1 MACITTDD
9 SKPVRTIMTPR
20 DFTEIIP
27 DKLLDP
33 TPNLHNTQHV
43 GLNMASSS
51 SFRNHRILVASLFL
65 PHTAVL
71 GPDPADERVL
81 SIDYPS
87 EDDGATTPI
96 EPNTPSEDVSAPE
109 SVRTFQ
115 NEKAS
120 TILTSSGSMT
130 QSAAGFIAGQPLS
143 IIEDLKDRAAA
154 GRERPGTSR
163 QTSHALLGRVAA
175 PGSPTHEAIHPFLTP
190 GGNLTG
196 AKVTD
201 GKLNRKFQ
209 LTLPSTGNNPSPLSH
224 TAAPDGINEPS
235 SVSFSSP
242 ASRSSTVAHAAALK
256 RNLSRQRNRNIVSPK
271 RSSSRTAKHTPSASI
286 ASLAS
291 ASSAASFDSLESIST
306 RLDEEI
312 EEGEEEFHIAPNP
325 HVNGGLKNAIDSV
338 SAAMMHGFTPQAAS
352 APPTKTSFSAKSHVP
367 GHARSMSST
376 SVSAA
381 YGQSSEFSRLW
392 IGCLGTK
399 TDDWNLKLKER
410 VEEALPRQEGG
421 VEVPVWLEDS
431 VFEGCYD
438 EFCHQ
443 VLWPALHYAVPDA
456 PKTRLFYE
464 SASYKQY
471 VNANW
476 AFAQRIGEVWKEGDV
491 VWVNDYHLMLVPLM
505 LRSSGLIPNT
515 APIGFFLHVAFP
527 SSEIFR
533 CLSVREHLLKGI
545 LGADL
550 VGFQTANYARHFRQT
565 CGRVLGVETLP
576 SGIVI
581 VDDEVNGDDPTL
593 DLERKAKVDLG
604 RNAGTKDGRSSPEE
618 EHTNSPGYVRQK
630 QLPNPTAGRLDAL
643 GKGRLVDVG
652 VFPMGIDVARLNE
665 WRMEPEVADWI
676 AMLKEK
682 YQGMKLVVGRDKLDE
697 IQGVYQKIQAFDVFL
712 TKHPE
717 WVGKVV
723 LIQLAIPNAQPHSS
737 NSHSSGSASNSDSD
751 SGDITSA
758 IMTTVSHINS
768 RFSTLTYQP
777 VVLLHTQD
785 VDFSQYL
792 ALLSVADVFLVTSL
806 REGMALRTHE
816 FVCCQTGRADVQIP
830 ISEGVVAEGAS
841 GSDRKGVLVLSEFTG
856 SYSYSGFRSCI
867 AINPWDA
874 RGTAEAID
882 TALNMPR
889 DEARTRWEELHNH
902 VITQT
907 AQAFVV
913 NFLTRCLRANGEHIF
928 HKDIERAGAVRVLDE
943 KAILDKWS
951 SQTQGRKLI
960 LVDWEGTLI
969 GDYLPT
975 GAPGATPEREIQKEE
990 EFKAATTI
998 LKKLVA
1004 QEEKNE
1010 VWLLSGLPIKVLER
1024 ISKEVGGRI
1033 GIVSE
1038 NGCFLKTIEP
1048 SVAGGTGTWITMVA
1062 NFNMTWKSSCLEI
1075 LNYFSERTPGSF
1087 VEEREAS
1094 VVWRFWTGPSEDS
1107 SDRQWA
1113 RRQAAEAQNHI
1124 FDSLGERYGLRI
1136 IPGANSFL
1144 VLPTKISRSTA
1155 VGAILH
1161 PDGPAQSPFAGA
1173 RPWMAITESEVVPSS
1188 AQIGEKWDCILGLS
1202 SDENLLRRLAELS
1215 IAETCSTSG
1224 KGTDASWKIERVRV
1238 LPFLESLA
1246 DVA

>member
-1 MACITTDD
+1 
-9 SKPVRTIMTPR
+9 
-20 DFTEIIP
+20 
-27 DKLLDP
+27 
-33 TPNLHNTQHV
+33 
-43 GLNMASSS
+43 MASSS

-71 GPDPADERVL
+71 GPDPADEH
-81 SIDYPS
+81 
-87 EDDGATTPI
+87 
-96 EPNTPSEDVSAPE
+96 VSAPE

-143 IIEDLKDRAAA
+143 IIEDLRDRAAA

-209 LTLPSTGNNPSPLSH
+209 LTLPSTGNNSSPSSH

-242 ASRSSTVAHAAALK
+242 ASRSST
-256 RNLSRQRNRNIVSPK
+256 
-271 RSSSRTAKHTPSASI
+271 
-286 ASLAS
+286 
-291 ASSAASFDSLESIST
+291 
-306 RLDEEI
+306 I

-325 HVNGGLKNAIDSV
+325 HVNGGLKNAIDS
-338 SAAMMHGFTPQAAS
+338 
-352 APPTKTSFSAKSHVP
+352 
-367 GHARSMSST
+367 
-376 SVSAA
+376 
-381 YGQSSEFSRLW
+381 SSEFSRLW
-392 IGCLGTK
+392 IGCLGSK

-576 SGIVI
+576 SGI
-581 VDDEVNGDDPTL
+581 
-593 DLERKAKVDLG
+593 
-604 RNAGTKDGRSSPEE
+604 
-618 EHTNSPGYVRQK
+618 
-630 QLPNPTAGRLDAL
+630 LPNPTAGRLDAL

-665 WRMEPEVADWI
+665 WRTEPEVADWI

-830 ISEGVVAEGAS
+830 ISEG
-841 GSDRKGVLVLSEFTG
+841 FTG

-951 SQTQGRKLI
+951 SQTQGSKLI

-969 GDYLPT
+969 GDYLPA

-1094 VVWRFWTGPSEDS
+1094 IVWRFWTGPSEDS

-1173 RPWMAITESEVVPSS
+1173 RPWMTITESEVVPSS

-1246 DVA
+1246 SVV

>member
-1 MACITTDD
+1 
-9 SKPVRTIMTPR
+9 
-20 DFTEIIP
+20 
-27 DKLLDP
+27 
-33 TPNLHNTQHV
+33 
-43 GLNMASSS
+43 MASSS
-51 SFRNHRILVASLFL
+51 SLRNHRILVAALFL

-71 GPDPADERVL
+71 GPDPAEERVL

-87 EDDGATTPI
+87 ENDEATTPV
-96 EPNTPSEDVSAPE
+96 ELGTTSEDISAPE
-109 SVRTFQ
+109 LAHGFQ
-115 NEKAS
+115 NETTIS
-120 TILTSSGSMT
+120 TILTPSGSIT
-130 QSAAGFIAGQPLS
+130 PSVVPSGHPLS
-143 IIEDLKDRAAA
+143 IVEDLRDRAAA
-154 GRERPGTSR
+154 GKERPGASR
-163 QTSHALLGRVAA
+163 QSNHTLLGRVAT
-175 PGSPTHEAIHPFLTP
+175 PGSPTHEVIHPFRTP
-190 GGNLTG
+190 GGNLPG
-196 AKVTD
+196 AKAIEAKPV
-201 GKLNRKFQ
+201 KKFS
-209 LTLPSTGNNPSPLSH
+209 LTLPGTGNHPSPLSQR
-224 TAAPDGINEPS
+224 TAPDEAKEPS
-235 SVSFSSP
+235 FASAYSSSSSSHS
-242 ASRSSTVAHAAALK
+242 SRSFTVAHAAALK
-256 RNLSRQRNRNIVSPK
+256 RNLSRQRNKNIVSPK
-271 RSSSRTAKHTPSASI
+271 RSSPHSARHTSSTSTASI
-286 ASLAS
+286 TSLAS
-291 ASSAASFDSLESIST
+291 ASSVASLDSWDSIDSP
-306 RLDEEI
+306 LDEEV
-312 EEGEEEFHIAPNP
+312 EEGEEKFHVGLNP
-325 HVNGGLKNAIDSV
+325 HVNGGLKNAIESV
-338 SAAMMHGFTPQAAS
+338 SAAMMQGFAPQAAS
-352 APPTKTSFSAKSHVP
+352 APPSKSSFPLSNFVP
-367 GHARSMSST
+367 RHSRNVSST

-399 TDDWNLKLKER
+399 TDDWSQKLRER

-421 VEVPVWLEDS
+421 AELPVWVEYGD
-431 VFEGCYD
+431 FEGCYD

-471 VNANW
+471 VSVNW
-476 AFAQRIGEVWKEGDV
+476 AFARRIGEVWKEGDI

-581 VDDEVNGDDPTL
+581 VDDENSGGSSDDRP
-593 DLERKAKVDLG
+593 D
-604 RNAGTKDGRSSPEE
+604 SP
-618 EHTNSPGYVRQK
+618 SYVRQK
-630 QLPNPTAGRLDAL
+630 QLSNPTAGRLDAL

-652 VFPMGIDVARLNE
+652 VFPMGIDVARLDE
-665 WRMEPEVADWI
+665 WREEPEVADWI
-676 AMLKEK
+676 AMLTEK
-682 YQGMKLVVGRDKLDE
+682 YQGMKLVVGRDKLDD
-697 IQGVYQKIQAFDVFL
+697 IQGVYQKMQAFDVFL

-723 LIQLAIPNAQPHSS
+723 LIQLAIPNSQPHSS
-737 NSHSSGSASNSDSD
+737 TSHSSVSTSNLDSD

-768 RFSTLTYQP
+768 QFSTLTYQP

-816 FVCCQTGRADVQIP
+816 FVCCQSGRADELVFGN
-830 ISEGVVAEGAS
+830 EGTMPNGESA
-841 GSDRKGVLVLSEFTG
+841 SDRKGVLVLSEFTG

-874 RGTAEAID
+874 RGTAEAIN
-882 TALNMPR
+882 TALYMPR
-889 DEARTRWEELHNH
+889 AEARTRWEELHNH
-902 VITQT
+902 VIAQT
-907 AQAFVV
+907 AQAFVA
-913 NFLTRCLRANGEHIF
+913 NFLSRCLRANGEHIC
-928 HKDIERAGAVRVLDE
+928 HKDTERAGAVRVLDE
-943 KAILDKWS
+943 KAIVEKWS
-951 SQTQGRKLI
+951 GQTQGKKLI
-960 LVDWEGTLI
+960 LVDWEGTLV
-969 GDYLPT
+969 GDYLPA
-975 GAPGATPEREIQKEE
+975 GASGATSEREVQKEQ
-990 EFKAATTI
+990 EFKTAITV

-1033 GIVSE
+1033 GIVAE

-1107 SDRQWA
+1107 ADHQWA

-1155 VGAILH
+1155 VGAILN

-1173 RPWMAITESEVVPSS
+1173 RPWMAATESEVVPSS

-1224 KGTDASWKIERVRV
+1224 KGTDASWKIERAGVV
-1238 LPFLESLA
+1238 PFLESLTE
-1246 DVA
+1246 DQCINVRVCGDTV

>member
-1 MACITTDD
+1 
-9 SKPVRTIMTPR
+9 
-20 DFTEIIP
+20 
-27 DKLLDP
+27 
-33 TPNLHNTQHV
+33 
-43 GLNMASSS
+43 MASSS

-65 PHTAVL
+65 PHTA
-71 GPDPADERVL
+71 
-81 SIDYPS
+81 
-87 EDDGATTPI
+87 DDGATTPI

-130 QSAAGFIAGQPLS
+130 PSVAGFIAGQPLS
-143 IIEDLKDRAAA
+143 IIEDLRDRAAA

-190 GGNLTG
+190 GGNL
-196 AKVTD
+196 
-201 GKLNRKFQ
+201 
-209 LTLPSTGNNPSPLSH
+209 
-224 TAAPDGINEPS
+224 
-235 SVSFSSP
+235 
-242 ASRSSTVAHAAALK
+242 
-256 RNLSRQRNRNIVSPK
+256 NIVSPK

-291 ASSAASFDSLESIST
+291 SSSVASFDSLESIST
-306 RLDEEI
+306 PLDEEI

-325 HVNGGLKNAIDSV
+325 HVNGGLKNAIDS
-338 SAAMMHGFTPQAAS
+338 
-352 APPTKTSFSAKSHVP
+352 
-367 GHARSMSST
+367 
-376 SVSAA
+376 
-381 YGQSSEFSRLW
+381 SSEFSRLW

-399 TDDWNLKLKER
+399 TDGWNLKLKER

-576 SGIVI
+576 SGI
-581 VDDEVNGDDPTL
+581 
-593 DLERKAKVDLG
+593 
-604 RNAGTKDGRSSPEE
+604 
-618 EHTNSPGYVRQK
+618 
-630 QLPNPTAGRLDAL
+630 LPNPTAGRLDAL

-652 VFPMGIDVARLNE
+652 VFPMGIDVARLDE

-792 ALLSVADVFLVTSL
+792 ALLSVADVFLVSSL

-816 FVCCQTGRADVQIP
+816 FVCCQTGRADDQIP
-830 ISEGVVAEGAS
+830 TNE
-841 GSDRKGVLVLSEFTG
+841 EFTG

-882 TALNMPR
+882 TALNMLR

-943 KAILDKWS
+943 KAILNKWS

-960 LVDWEGTLI
+960 LIDWEGTLI
-969 GDYLPT
+969 GDYLPA
-975 GAPGATPEREIQKEE
+975 GAPGATPEGEIQKEE

-1010 VWLLSGLPIKVLER
+1010 VWLLSGLPIKVLEH

-1173 RPWMAITESEVVPSS
+1173 RPWMTITESEVVPSS

-1246 DVA
+1246 SVA

>member
-1 MACITTDD
+1 
-9 SKPVRTIMTPR
+9 
-20 DFTEIIP
+20 
-27 DKLLDP
+27 
-33 TPNLHNTQHV
+33 
-43 GLNMASSS
+43 MASSS

-71 GPDPADERVL
+71 GPDPADEH
-81 SIDYPS
+81 
-87 EDDGATTPI
+87 
-96 EPNTPSEDVSAPE
+96 VSAPE
-109 SVRTFQ
+109 IARTLQ

-120 TILTSSGSMT
+120 TILASSGSMT
-130 QSAAGFIAGQPLS
+130 ESAAGFIAGQPLS
-143 IIEDLKDRAAA
+143 IIEDLRDRAAA

-196 AKVTD
+196 AKVTE
-201 GKLNRKFQ
+201 GKSNRKFQ
-209 LTLPSTGNNPSPLSH
+209 LTLPGTGNNASPLLH
-224 TAAPDGINEPS
+224 TATPDGINEPS
-235 SVSFSSP
+235 SFSFSSP
-242 ASRSSTVAHAAALK
+242 ASRSST
-256 RNLSRQRNRNIVSPK
+256 
-271 RSSSRTAKHTPSASI
+271 
-286 ASLAS
+286 
-291 ASSAASFDSLESIST
+291 
-306 RLDEEI
+306 
-312 EEGEEEFHIAPNP
+312 
-325 HVNGGLKNAIDSV
+325 
-338 SAAMMHGFTPQAAS
+338 
-352 APPTKTSFSAKSHVP
+352 
-367 GHARSMSST
+367 
-376 SVSAA
+376 
-381 YGQSSEFSRLW
+381 
-392 IGCLGTK
+392 
-399 TDDWNLKLKER
+399 
-410 VEEALPRQEGG
+410 
-421 VEVPVWLEDS
+421 VPVWLEDS

-576 SGIVI
+576 SGI
-581 VDDEVNGDDPTL
+581 
-593 DLERKAKVDLG
+593 
-604 RNAGTKDGRSSPEE
+604 
-618 EHTNSPGYVRQK
+618 
-630 QLPNPTAGRLDAL
+630 LPNPTAGRLDAL

-816 FVCCQTGRADVQIP
+816 FVCCQTGRADDQIP
-830 ISEGVVAEGAS
+830 INEG
-841 GSDRKGVLVLSEFTG
+841 FTG

-928 HKDIERAGAVRVLDE
+928 HKDMERAGAVRVLDE
-943 KAILDKWS
+943 KAILDKWN
-951 SQTQGRKLI
+951 SQTPGRKLI

-969 GDYLPT
+969 GDYLPA

-1173 RPWMAITESEVVPSS
+1173 RPWMSITESEVVPSS
-1188 AQIGEKWDCILGLS
+1188 AQIGEKWGCILGLS

-1238 LPFLESLA
+1238 LPFLESLV

>member
-1 MACITTDD
+1 
-9 SKPVRTIMTPR
+9 
-20 DFTEIIP
+20 
-27 DKLLDP
+27 
-33 TPNLHNTQHV
+33 
-43 GLNMASSS
+43 MASSS

-71 GPDPADERVL
+71 GPDPADEH
-81 SIDYPS
+81 
-87 EDDGATTPI
+87 
-96 EPNTPSEDVSAPE
+96 VSAPE
-109 SVRTFQ
+109 IARTLQ

-120 TILTSSGSMT
+120 TILASSGSMT
-130 QSAAGFIAGQPLS
+130 ESAAGFIAGQPLS
-143 IIEDLKDRAAA
+143 IIEDLRDRAAA

-196 AKVTD
+196 AKVTE
-201 GKLNRKFQ
+201 GKSNRKFQ
-209 LTLPSTGNNPSPLSH
+209 LTLP
-224 TAAPDGINEPS
+224 
-235 SVSFSSP
+235 
-242 ASRSSTVAHAAALK
+242 
-256 RNLSRQRNRNIVSPK
+256 
-271 RSSSRTAKHTPSASI
+271 ASI

-291 ASSAASFDSLESIST
+291 ASSVASFDSLESIST

-312 EEGEEEFHIAPNP
+312 EEGEEEFHITPNP
-325 HVNGGLKNAIDSV
+325 HVNGGLKNAIDS
-338 SAAMMHGFTPQAAS
+338 SN
-352 APPTKTSFSAKSHVP
+352 
-367 GHARSMSST
+367 
-376 SVSAA
+376 
-381 YGQSSEFSRLW
+381 EFSRLW

-576 SGIVI
+576 SGI
-581 VDDEVNGDDPTL
+581 
-593 DLERKAKVDLG
+593 
-604 RNAGTKDGRSSPEE
+604 
-618 EHTNSPGYVRQK
+618 
-630 QLPNPTAGRLDAL
+630 LPNPTAGRLDAL

-816 FVCCQTGRADVQIP
+816 FVCCQTGRADDQIP
-830 ISEGVVAEGAS
+830 INEG
-841 GSDRKGVLVLSEFTG
+841 FTG

-928 HKDIERAGAVRVLDE
+928 HKDMERAGAVRVLDE
-943 KAILDKWS
+943 KAILDKWN
-951 SQTQGRKLI
+951 SQTPGRKLI

-969 GDYLPT
+969 GDYLPA

-1173 RPWMAITESEVVPSS
+1173 RPWMSITESEVVPSS
-1188 AQIGEKWDCILGLS
+1188 AQIGEKWGCILGLS

-1238 LPFLESLA
+1238 LPFLESLV

>member
-1 MACITTDD
+1 
-9 SKPVRTIMTPR
+9 MT
-20 DFTEIIP
+20 
-27 DKLLDP
+27 
-33 TPNLHNTQHV
+33 
-43 GLNMASSS
+43 SSS
-51 SFRNHRILVASLFL
+51 PFRNHRILVASLFL
-65 PHTAVL
+65 PHTAIL
-71 GPDPADERVL
+71 GPDPADEPADEGIL
-81 SIDYPS
+81 SPDFPS
-87 EDDGATTPI
+87 DDQEATTPVEVVQ
-96 EPNTPSEDVSAPE
+96 EPDETSSPE
-109 SVRTFQ
+109 STR
-115 NEKAS
+115 KAHS
-120 TILTSSGSMT
+120 DHASPVALTSSGPLTPST
-130 QSAAGFIAGQPLS
+130 ASGGQLLS
-143 IIEDLKDRAAA
+143 IVEDLRDRAAA
-154 GRERPGTSR
+154 GRERPGANR
-163 QTSHALLGRVAA
+163 QASHALLGRAA
-175 PGSPTHEAIHPFLTP
+175 TPGSPTHDA
-190 GGNLTG
+190 
-196 AKVTD
+196 
-201 GKLNRKFQ
+201 
-209 LTLPSTGNNPSPLSH
+209 
-224 TAAPDGINEPS
+224 
-235 SVSFSSP
+235 
-242 ASRSSTVAHAAALK
+242 
-256 RNLSRQRNRNIVSPK
+256 
-271 RSSSRTAKHTPSASI
+271 SSSRATKHISSASTASI

-291 ASSAASFDSLESIST
+291 ASSVASLSSLDSST
-306 RLDEEI
+306 SHLDAEAD
-312 EEGEEEFHIAPNP
+312 EGEEEFYIAPNP

-338 SAAMMHGFTPQAAS
+338 AAAMM
-352 APPTKTSFSAKSHVP
+352 
-367 GHARSMSST
+367 R
-376 SVSAA
+376 A
-381 YGQSSEFSRLW
+381 YGQSNEFSRLW
-392 IGCLGTK
+392 IGCLGSK
-399 TDDWNLKLKER
+399 TDNWSLKLREK

-421 VEVPVWLEDS
+421 VEVPVWVEDDD
-431 VFEGCYD
+431 FEGCYD

-471 VNANW
+471 VSVNW
-476 AFAQRIGEVWKEGDV
+476 AFARRIGEVWRAGDI
-491 VWVNDYHLMLVPLM
+491 VWINDYHLMLVPLM
-505 LRSSGLIPNT
+505 LRNSGLIPNT

-576 SGIVI
+576 SGI
-581 VDDEVNGDDPTL
+581 
-593 DLERKAKVDLG
+593 
-604 RNAGTKDGRSSPEE
+604 
-618 EHTNSPGYVRQK
+618 
-630 QLPNPTAGRLDAL
+630 QLSNPTAGRLDAL
-643 GKGRLVDVG
+643 GKGRLIDVG
-652 VFPMGIDVARLNE
+652 VFPMGIDVARLDK
-665 WRMEPEVADWI
+665 WREEPEVADWI
-676 AMLKEK
+676 EVLKEK
-682 YQGMKLVVGRDKLDE
+682 YQGMKLVVGRDKLDD

-723 LIQLAIPNAQPHSS
+723 LIQLAIPNVQPHSS
-737 NSHSSGSASNSDSD
+737 TSHAAGSTSTFDSD

-768 RFSTLTYQP
+768 QFSTLTYQP

-816 FVCCQTGRADVQIP
+816 FVCCQSGRADE
-830 ISEGVVAEGAS
+830 SASHKEGDA
-841 GSDRKGVLVLSEFTG
+841 DPFTG

-874 RGTAEAID
+874 RGTADAIN
-882 TALNMPR
+882 TALNMPK
-889 DEARTRWEELHNH
+889 DEARTRWEELHKH
-902 VITQT
+902 VVAQT
-907 AQAFVV
+907 AQAFVA

-928 HKDIERAGAVRVLDE
+928 HKDAERAGAVRVLDE
-943 KAILDKWS
+943 NVILDRWRS
-951 SQTQGRKLI
+951 RKHGKNLI
-960 LVDWEGTLI
+960 LVDWEGTLV
-969 GDYLPT
+969 GDYLPA

-990 EFKAATTI
+990 EFKTAI
-998 LKKLVA
+998 SVLKKLVA
-1004 QEEKNE
+1004 REEINE
-1010 VWLLSGLPIKVLER
+1010 VWLLSGLPIELLEH
-1024 ISKEVGGRI
+1024 ISREVGGRI
-1033 GIVSE
+1033 GIVAE

-1075 LNYFSERTPGSF
+1075 LNYFTERTPGSF
-1087 VEEREAS
+1087 VEERKAS

-1107 SDRQWA
+1107 ADRQWA

-1161 PDGPAQSPFAGA
+1161 PDGPAQSPLAGA
-1173 RPWMAITESEVVPSS
+1173 RPWMAITESEAVPSS

-1224 KGTDASWKIERVRV
+1224 KGTDASWKIERAGVIP
-1238 LPFLESLA
+1238 LLENIASI
-1246 DVA
+1246 

>member
-1 MACITTDD
+1 
-9 SKPVRTIMTPR
+9 MT
-20 DFTEIIP
+20 
-27 DKLLDP
+27 
-33 TPNLHNTQHV
+33 
-43 GLNMASSS
+43 SSS
-51 SFRNHRILVASLFL
+51 PFRNHRILVASLFL
-65 PHTAVL
+65 PHTAIL
-71 GPDPADERVL
+71 GPDPADEPADEGIL
-81 SIDYPS
+81 SPDFPS
-87 EDDGATTPI
+87 DDQEATTPVEVVQ
-96 EPNTPSEDVSAPE
+96 EPDETSSPE
-109 SVRTFQ
+109 ATR
-115 NEKAS
+115 KAHS
-120 TILTSSGSMT
+120 DHASPVALTSSGPLTPST
-130 QSAAGFIAGQPLS
+130 ASGGQLLS
-143 IIEDLKDRAAA
+143 IVEDLRDRAAA
-154 GRERPGTSR
+154 GRERPGANR
-163 QTSHALLGRVAA
+163 QASHALLGRAA
-175 PGSPTHEAIHPFLTP
+175 TPGSPTHDAVHPFLTP
-190 GGNLTG
+190 GGDLS
-196 AKVTD
+196 AKALEGRPIKKVS
-201 GKLNRKFQ
+201 
-209 LTLPSTGNNPSPLSH
+209 LTLPNTPSPLSQ
-224 TAAPDGINEPS
+224 TNKLSQS
-235 SVSFSSP
+235 SFASSHH
-242 ASRSSTVAHAAALK
+242 SRSSTVAHAAALK

-271 RSSSRTAKHTPSASI
+271 QSSSRATKHISSASTASI

-291 ASSAASFDSLESIST
+291 ASSVASLSSLDSST
-306 RLDEEI
+306 SHLDAEAD
-312 EEGEEEFHIAPNP
+312 EGEEEFYIAPNP

-338 SAAMMHGFTPQAAS
+338 AAAMMRGFAPQAAS
-352 APPTKTSFSAKSHVP
+352 APPTKSNFSISGFVP
-367 GHARSMSST
+367 GHSRSASAT

-381 YGQSSEFSRLW
+381 YGQSNEFSRLW
-392 IGCLGTK
+392 IGCLGSK
-399 TDDWNLKLKER
+399 TDNWSLKLREK
-410 VEEALPRQEGG
+410 VEDALPRQEGG
-421 VEVPVWLEDS
+421 VEVPVWVEDDD
-431 VFEGCYD
+431 FEGCYD

-471 VNANW
+471 VSVNW
-476 AFAQRIGEVWKEGDV
+476 AFARRIGEVWRAGDI
-491 VWVNDYHLMLVPLM
+491 VWINDYHLMLVPLM
-505 LRSSGLIPNT
+505 LRNSGLIPNT

-581 VDDEVNGDDPTL
+581 VDEDEVQGDEAIL
-593 DLERKAKVDLG
+593 DLERKAKVNLG
-604 RNAGTKDGRSSPEE
+604 RDAQSKDGGNSSDDEQRRD
-618 EHTNSPGYVRQK
+618 SPVYVRQK
-630 QLPNPTAGRLDAL
+630 QLSNPTAGRLDAL
-643 GKGRLVDVG
+643 GKGRLIDVG
-652 VFPMGIDVARLNE
+652 VFPMGIDVARLDK
-665 WRMEPEVADWI
+665 WREEPEVADWI
-676 AMLKEK
+676 EVLKEK
-682 YQGMKLVVGRDKLDE
+682 YQGMKLVVGRDKLDD

-723 LIQLAIPNAQPHSS
+723 LIQLAIPNVQPHSS
-737 NSHSSGSASNSDSD
+737 TSHAAGSTSTFDSD

-768 RFSTLTYQP
+768 QFSTLTYQP

-816 FVCCQTGRADVQIP
+816 FVCCQSGRADE
-830 ISEGVVAEGAS
+830 SASHKEGGADPVKDALE
-841 GSDRKGVLVLSEFTG
+841 SDRKGVLVLSEFTG

-874 RGTAEAID
+874 RGTADAIN
-882 TALNMPR
+882 TALNMPK

-902 VITQT
+902 VVAQT
-907 AQAFVV
+907 AQAFVA

-928 HKDIERAGAVRVLDE
+928 HKDAERAGAVRVLDE
-943 KAILDKWS
+943 NVILDRWRS
-951 SQTQGRKLI
+951 RKHGKNLI
-960 LVDWEGTLI
+960 LVDWEGTLV
-969 GDYLPT
+969 GDYLSA

-990 EFKAATTI
+990 EFKTAI
-998 LKKLVA
+998 SVLKKLVA
-1004 QEEKNE
+1004 REENE
-1010 VWLLSGLPIKVLER
+1010 VWLLSGLPIELSER
-1024 ISKEVGGRI
+1024 ISREVGGRI
-1033 GIVSE
+1033 GIVAE

-1075 LNYFSERTPGSF
+1075 LNYFTERTPGSF
-1087 VEEREAS
+1087 VEERKAS

-1107 SDRQWA
+1107 ADRQWA

-1161 PDGPAQSPFAGA
+1161 PDGPAQSPLAGA
-1173 RPWMAITESEVVPSS
+1173 RPWMAITESEAVPSS

-1224 KGTDASWKIERVRV
+1224 KGTDASWKIERAGVIP
-1238 LPFLESLA
+1238 LLENIASI
-1246 DVA
+1246 

>member
-1 MACITTDD
+1 
-9 SKPVRTIMTPR
+9 
-20 DFTEIIP
+20 
-27 DKLLDP
+27 
-33 TPNLHNTQHV
+33 
-43 GLNMASSS
+43 MASSS

-65 PHTAVL
+65 PHTA
-71 GPDPADERVL
+71 
-81 SIDYPS
+81 
-87 EDDGATTPI
+87 DDGATTPI

-143 IIEDLKDRAAA
+143 IIEDLRDRAAA

-209 LTLPSTGNNPSPLSH
+209 LTLPT
-224 TAAPDGINEPS
+224 
-235 SVSFSSP
+235 
-242 ASRSSTVAHAAALK
+242 
-256 RNLSRQRNRNIVSPK
+256 
-271 RSSSRTAKHTPSASI
+271 SI

-291 ASSAASFDSLESIST
+291 ASSVASFDSLESIST

-325 HVNGGLKNAIDSV
+325 HVNGGLKNAIDS
-338 SAAMMHGFTPQAAS
+338 
-352 APPTKTSFSAKSHVP
+352 
-367 GHARSMSST
+367 
-376 SVSAA
+376 
-381 YGQSSEFSRLW
+381 SSEFSRLW

-576 SGIVI
+576 SGI
-581 VDDEVNGDDPTL
+581 
-593 DLERKAKVDLG
+593 
-604 RNAGTKDGRSSPEE
+604 
-618 EHTNSPGYVRQK
+618 
-630 QLPNPTAGRLDAL
+630 LPNPTAGRLDAL

-830 ISEGVVAEGAS
+830 ISEG
-841 GSDRKGVLVLSEFTG
+841 FTG

-969 GDYLPT
+969 GDYLPA

>member
-1 MACITTDD
+1 
-9 SKPVRTIMTPR
+9 MT
-20 DFTEIIP
+20 
-27 DKLLDP
+27 
-33 TPNLHNTQHV
+33 
-43 GLNMASSS
+43 SSS

-65 PHTAVL
+65 PHTAAL
-71 GPDPADERVL
+71 GPDPAEEYIL
-81 SIDYPS
+81 SSDHPS
-87 EDDGATTPI
+87 EDDGAGTPVEI
-96 EPNTPSEDVSAPE
+96 GTILEDISAPE
-109 SVRTFQ
+109 ATKKLQ
-115 NEKAS
+115 NEKAIP
-120 TILTSSGSMT
+120 TILTPSGSST
-130 QSAAGFIAGQPLS
+130 PSAASGSQRLS
-143 IIEDLKDRAAA
+143 IVEDLRDRANA
-154 GRERPGTSR
+154 GRERPGAGSR
-163 QTSHALLGRVAA
+163 QSTHALLGRVAT
-175 PGSPTHEAIHPFLTP
+175 PGSPTHEVVHPFLTP
-190 GGNLTG
+190 GGDLSV
-196 AKVTD
+196 K
-201 GKLNRKFQ
+201 
-209 LTLPSTGNNPSPLSH
+209 TLEGRPIKKSSLVLPENSKNTSPLSK
-224 TAAPDGINEPS
+224 TVAPDRTSEPS
-235 SVSFSSP
+235 SASS
-242 ASRSSTVAHAAALK
+242 ATRSSTVAHAAALK

-271 RSSSRTAKHTPSASI
+271 RSSPRSARHIPLASTTSI

-291 ASSAASFDSLESIST
+291 ASSVASMDSLESASS
-306 RLDEEI
+306 RFDEEVD
-312 EEGEEEFHIAPNP
+312 EGEEEFYIVPNP

-338 SAAMMHGFTPQAAS
+338 SAAMMRGFAPQAAS
-352 APPTKTSFSAKSHVP
+352 APPTKSTFPVSNFVP
-367 GHARSMSST
+367 GHSRSVSST

-381 YGQSSEFSRLW
+381 YGQSNEFSRLW
-392 IGCLGTK
+392 IGCLGAK
-399 TDDWNLKLKER
+399 TDKWSLKLRER

-421 VEVPVWLEDS
+421 VEVPVWVEDS
-431 VFEGCYD
+431 DFEGCYD

-471 VNANW
+471 VNVNW
-476 AFAQRIGEVWKEGDV
+476 AFARRIGEVWKEGDV

-576 SGIVI
+576 GGIVI
-581 VDDEVNGDDPTL
+581 VDDEVKGDDAML
-593 DLERKAKVDLG
+593 NLERKAKIDLG
-604 RNAGTKDGRSSPEE
+604 RDVPRDNSSSSDDELR
-618 EHTNSPGYVRQK
+618 HDSPVYVRQK
-630 QLPNPTAGRLDAL
+630 QLSNPTAGRLDAL

-652 VFPMGIDVARLNE
+652 VFPMGIDVARLDE
-665 WRMEPEVADWI
+665 WREEPEVLDWI

-682 YQGMKLVVGRDKLDE
+682 YQGMNLVVGRDKLDD
-697 IQGVYQKIQAFDVFL
+697 IQGVYQKMQAFDVFL

-737 NSHSSGSASNSDSD
+737 TSHSSGSTSNSDSD
-751 SGDITSA
+751 SGDIPSA

-768 RFSTLTYQP
+768 QFSTLTYQP

-816 FVCCQTGRADVQIP
+816 FVCCQSGRADEPVLR
-830 ISEGVVAEGAS
+830 SEGVMAEGDLAP

-874 RGTAEAID
+874 RGTAEAINS
-882 TALNMPR
+882 ALNMPR
-889 DEARTRWEELHNH
+889 EEARTRWEELHKH
-902 VITQT
+902 VIAQT
-907 AQAFVV
+907 AQAFVA

-928 HKDIERAGAVRVLDE
+928 HKDTERVGAVRVLDE
-943 KAILDKWS
+943 KVIVDKWGG
-951 SQTQGRKLI
+951 QKQGKKLI
-960 LVDWEGTLI
+960 LIDWEGTLV
-969 GDYLPT
+969 GDYLPA

-990 EFKAATTI
+990 EFKTATAV

-1004 QEEKNE
+1004 QEDRNE
-1010 VWLLSGLPIKVLER
+1010 VWLLSGLPIKILDR
-1024 ISKEVGGRI
+1024 ISREVGGRI
-1033 GIVSE
+1033 GIVAE

-1107 SDRQWA
+1107 ADRQWA
-1113 RRQAAEAQNHI
+1113 MRQAAEAQNHI

-1161 PDGPAQSPFAGA
+1161 PEGPAQSPFAGA
-1173 RPWMAITESEVVPSS
+1173 RPWMAITESEIVPSS
-1188 AQIGEKWDCILGLS
+1188 AQTGEKWDCILGLG
-1202 SDENLLRRLAELS
+1202 SDENLLRRLAELD

-1224 KGTDASWKIERVRV
+1224 KGTDANWKIERAGVV
-1238 LPFLESLA
+1238 PFLENLA
-1246 DVA
+1246 SVN